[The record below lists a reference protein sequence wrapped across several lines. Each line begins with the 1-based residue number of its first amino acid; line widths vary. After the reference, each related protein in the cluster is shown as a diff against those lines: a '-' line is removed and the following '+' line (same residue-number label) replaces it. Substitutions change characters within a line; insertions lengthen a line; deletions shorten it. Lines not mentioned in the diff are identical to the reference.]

1 MGERFEVC
9 DRRGSGQPPHASG
22 TGSATPFDVSLGRRA
37 QRVRVAAATRRGRAR
52 RPHRARPRYLGS
64 PVTASRMRDAALSRR
79 DPSGVAHPT
88 VDVFRCVERD
98 WAVVAAGLEPAHGA
112 VLAAVESSVW
122 PRSLARI
129 DQHDRSREPRARL
142 LKADRAGIRGADRSR
157 GKNLSRRQ
165 PNATGRCHHDV
176 AGRDEDVPL
185 EGGRIRLFRRAA
197 PERRKSES
205 NNRQRSRSSPEC
217 SGVAG

>member
-1 MGERFEVC
+1 M
-9 DRRGSGQPPHASG
+9 
-22 TGSATPFDVSLGRRA
+22 
-37 QRVRVAAATRRGRAR
+37 TRRVSPTQQWMSSAAWNATGQSSPRASNPPTAPFSLPSKVLCGPGR
-52 RPHRARPRYLGS
+52 S
-64 PVTASRMRDAALSRR
+64 
-79 DPSGVAHPT
+79 
-88 VDVFRCVERD
+88 
-98 WAVVAAGLEPAHGA
+98 LESMNMTE
-112 VLAAVESSVW
+112 VES
-122 PRSLARI
+122 RG
-129 DQHDRSREPRARL
+129 RL